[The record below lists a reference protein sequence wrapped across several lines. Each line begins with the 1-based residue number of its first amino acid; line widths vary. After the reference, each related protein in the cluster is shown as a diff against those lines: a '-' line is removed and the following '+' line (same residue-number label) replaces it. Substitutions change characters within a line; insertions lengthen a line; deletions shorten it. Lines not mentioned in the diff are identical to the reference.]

1 MRNFLKNIPCIN
13 LLFRILCI
21 RKNFYAHLTE
31 DKLRSKV
38 LQKHACGH
46 TARKWKCCWAK
57 VVYDLNY
64 YIALSLWYLYN
75 WEKQTNKQNWLQSSV
90 SETIDTYSVTGT
102 EEQPLILF
110 LCSIVEAQSYYSM
123 MAIAVTNKER
133 KKETESPGGCWLCA
147 ELAAGAYLYWQAGVP
162 AIV

>member
-1 MRNFLKNIPCIN
+1 M
-13 LLFRILCI
+13 
-21 RKNFYAHLTE
+21 
-31 DKLRSKV
+31 
-38 LQKHACGH
+38 
-46 TARKWKCCWAK
+46 
-57 VVYDLNY
+57 
-64 YIALSLWYLYN
+64 
-75 WEKQTNKQNWLQSSV
+75 

-123 MAIAVTNKER
+123 MTIAVTNKER

-147 ELAAGAYLYWQAGVP
+147 ELGAGAYLYWQAGVP